1 MHLKFFL
8 LHKHNSDGDKEAE
21 SSLSNVIEKILESML
36 TPVSL

>member
-21 SSLSNVIEKILESML
+21 SSLSNVSRKDLGILAY
-36 TPVSL
+36 PC